1 MPYGVVGWMVHVCA
15 SWMAVL
21 ISPRERAILG
31 VDMGW
36 PIIPMGN
43 WHCCVR
49 TCEAMKLLFGEVS
62 GFGPKNGVLDG
73 VQILGVVQPA
83 AAAAVH
89 CRH

>member
-1 MPYGVVGWMVHVCA
+1 
-15 SWMAVL
+15 
-21 ISPRERAILG
+21 
-31 VDMGW
+31 
-36 PIIPMGN
+36 
-43 WHCCVR
+43 VR